1 MVGKILGTN
10 NKISNVYATLEAL
23 RDWYPRG
30 RIITIFQPHTYT
42 RTKALFEDFSRAFG
56 KSDIVFMTDIYAS
69 AREKVQKDITSKQL
83 VEKMHAYQK
92 NVLYTP
98 NLPRVKEIQMR
109 KIFGEKLHV
118 HISLANFTT
127 FKIGGPADYFIEAR
141 TSSDLE
147 DILSKAILNN
157 IPFFILGGGSNILIG
172 DKGIRGLVIKNNTQA
187 ITIRGAKGRFV
198 RGTQSGIVYVEVD
211 TGVMMNKLV
220 RFTIDEGLQGLEMHL
235 GLPGTV
241 GGALYMN
248 SKWMHP
254 EGYVGD
260 SVYQATLVASD
271 GSLRTVPRNHFHF
284 GYDKSSLQQTK
295 EIVTRVVFAL
305 KKSPKDQLWDIANK
319 SIAYRR
325 VTQPQGVCSP
335 GCTFR
340 NITKAEAL
348 SFPTPNQTTSAGM
361 LLDKAGVKGYTIGGA
376 QVSPIHANFII
387 NVNHARA
394 VDVIQLIEYAREK
407 VKRMFGITLQEEIV
421 HIGEF

>member
-1 MVGKILGTN
+1 M
-10 NKISNVYATLEAL
+10 NVSE
-23 RDWYPRG
+23 
-30 RIITIFQPHTYT
+30 Q
-42 RTKALFEDFSRAFG
+42 
-56 KSDIVFMTDIYAS
+56 
-69 AREKVQKDITSKQL
+69 
-83 VEKMHAYQK
+83 
-92 NVLYTP
+92 
-98 NLPRVKEIQMR
+98 QMR

-118 HISLANFTT
+118 HIPLAHFTT

-141 TSSDLE
+141 TSVDLE
-147 DILSKAILNN
+147 DIVSKAIRNN

-187 ITIRGAKGRFV
+187 IVIRGAKGRFV
-198 RGTQSGIVYVEVD
+198 RGTQSGIVYVEAD

-220 RFTIDEGLQGLEMHL
+220 RFTIDEGLGGLEMHL

-260 SVYQATLVASD
+260 CVYQATLVASD
-271 GSLRTVPRNHFHF
+271 GALHTVPRSHFHF

-305 KKSPKDQLWDIANK
+305 KKSPKNQLWDIANT

-340 NITKAEAL
+340 NITQAEAL

-376 QVSPIHANFII
+376 QISPVHANFII
-387 NVNHARA
+387 NVTHATA
-394 VDVIQLIEYAREK
+394 SDVIQLIEYAREK

-421 HIGEF
+421 RIGEF

>member
-1 MVGKILGTN
+1 M
-10 NKISNVYATLEAL
+10 NV
-23 RDWYPRG
+23 
-30 RIITIFQPHTYT
+30 
-42 RTKALFEDFSRAFG
+42 
-56 KSDIVFMTDIYAS
+56 SD
-69 AREKVQKDITSKQL
+69 
-83 VEKMHAYQK
+83 
-92 NVLYTP
+92 
-98 NLPRVKEIQMR
+98 IQMR